1 MGQSAA
7 SLLFVD
13 DEPSIRMTLP
23 PVLQRAGFDVR
34 IAESVSE
41 ALYEINSRQFDAV
54 ISDLNIGEEG
64 DGFLVTSAMRHV
76 QPECLTFILTGY
88 PAFET
93 ALQAIHNRID
103 DYLVKPV
110 DIDVL
115 TKILREKLQLRTP
128 NLPWRANRLAVVLKR
143 EAVQI
148 IRAALLAGESGNGG
162 GSQHEL
168 NRLFTDFIEQLDS
181 DEDVLR
187 PDLVRSAR
195 EYGKKQLQAGRTPSA
210 VAGDFR
216 SLEQKA
222 FGSVRQNIAGMDVP
236 ALISDLGKF
245 NVGLHSLLEES
256 LSAFGKE
263 DKERVSGGKSAS
275 RKKRRRA
282 G

>member
-1 MGQSAA
+1 MGESAA

-23 PVLQRAGFDVR
+23 PVLQKAGFDVR

-64 DGFLVTSAMRHV
+64 DGFLVTSAMRHA

-93 ALQAIHNRID
+93 ALQAIHNRVD

-115 TKILREKLQLRTP
+115 TKILREKLHLRTP
-128 NLPWRANRLAVVLKR
+128 KKQGSRNRLASVLKS
-143 EAVQI
+143 EASQI
-148 IRAALLAGESGNGG
+148 MRAALAGGEGGNGHG
-162 GSQHEL
+162 LQHEL
-168 NRLFTDFIEQLDS
+168 NRLFNDFIEQLDS
-181 DEDVLR
+181 GEDVLH
-187 PDLVRSAR
+187 PDLVRLAR
-195 EYGKKQLQAGRTPSA
+195 EFGKKQLQAGRTPGA
-210 VAGDFR
+210 VAADFR
-216 SLEQKA
+216 SLEQEVYGRVQK
-222 FGSVRQNIAGMDVP
+222 NIGVTDIS
-236 ALISDLGKF
+236 ALVSDLGKF
-245 NVGLHSLLEES
+245 SVGLHSLLVES
-256 LSAFGKE
+256 LSAYGKE
-263 DKERVSGGKSAS
+263 EKERVSKSKPAL

-282 G
+282 D

>member
-1 MGQSAA
+1 
-7 SLLFVD
+7 VD
-13 DEPSIRMTLP
+13 DEPSIRLTLP
-23 PVLQRAGFDVR
+23 PVLQKAGFEVR
-34 IAESVSE
+34 IAESVSD

-93 ALQAIHNRID
+93 ALQAIHKRVD

-115 TKILREKLQLRTP
+115 TKILREKLHVQSP
-128 NLPWRANRLAVVLKR
+128 KLPRADKGLSLVLKR
-143 EAVQI
+143 EAAQI
-148 IRAALLAGESGNGG
+148 TRAALVAGESGNGR

-168 NRLFTDFIEQLDS
+168 SRLFSDFIEQLDS
-181 DEDVLR
+181 DQDSLH

-210 VAGDFR
+210 VAADFR
-216 SLEQKA
+216 SLQQEAYGRIQKNA
-222 FGSVRQNIAGMDVP
+222 AGMDIP
-236 ALISDLGKF
+236 ALVSDLGKF
-245 NVGLHSLLEES
+245 SVSLHSLLVEA
-256 LSAFGKE
+256 LGAFGKE
-263 DKERVSGGKSAS
+263 EKERVSKSKPTL
-275 RKKRRRA
+275 RKKRSRA
-282 G
+282 D